1 MLRAHLDE
9 ALKSGLL
16 ARDERAVRTVRLVLA
31 ALKDRDI
38 AERSNGNHSGLKDD
52 QILSLL
58 QSMIKQR
65 RESVQLYE
73 KGGRADLARK
83 ETEEIAIIERF
94 LPPQMGEEEIGKV
107 VSAALEELEAK
118 TLKDMGRVMGIL
130 KTRHAG
136 QMDFAAAS
144 ALVKGRL
151 V

>member
-1 MLRAHLDE
+1 MLRARLDE

-16 ARDERAVRTVRLVLA
+16 AREERAVRTVRLVLA

-73 KGGRADLARK
+73 KGGRADLASQ
-83 ETEEIAIIERF
+83 EAEEIAIIERF
-94 LPPQMGEEEIGKV
+94 LPPQMGEEEIGKA
-107 VSAALEELEAK
+107 VSAIIEELDAK
-118 TLKDMGRVMGIL
+118 TLKDMGRVMGGL

-151 V
+151 G